1 MDNGRLQ
8 KQTFGK
14 VRTTIRAMEDFEKF
28 LAGPEKVRQAREE
41 GIHIMERTGSLE
53 CQIRDDGQLHCL
65 KTRRIMSVFDDQ
77 GRFAPRNDEA
87 DEHLYE
93 ADVIFESVDQ
103 MADISVPGEE
113 LLARLEWNRGRLPV
127 DVSGRTTEAGL
138 WSAGDMVHGP
148 DVVHAVADGH
158 RVAQSIHEVLMKK
171 RTTQ

>member
-1 MDNGRLQ
+1 
-8 KQTFGK
+8 
-14 VRTTIRAMEDFEKF
+14 
-28 LAGPEKVRQAREE
+28 
-41 GIHIMERTGSLE
+41 
-53 CQIRDDGQLHCL
+53 
-65 KTRRIMSVFDDQ
+65 MSVFDDQ

-113 LLARLEWNRGRLPV
+113 LLERLEWNRGRLPV

-158 RVAQSIHEVLMKK
+158 RVAQSIHVVLMKK